1 MNAHPLPMEIGTI
14 AQLAEM
20 KRIYSAM
27 ETSLPASG
35 PVCVLVTSAER
46 REGKTTAAAGLAA
59 LAASRSGRRALAV
72 DLNWHAPALHRCFG
86 LDLADGTRLGDGASA
101 LESVKPTGLADLEL
115 LTAFASVPDGTDEN
129 AVGTHIMRQ
138 ARSAYDLVFVDASSV
153 FPTNRRMMDPI
164 AISKAADGVVLVVL
178 AGVTPRQRV
187 RKAQM
192 MLHTAGSKL
201 LGVIVNQWRNPLL

>member
-1 MNAHPLPMEIGTI
+1 MDIGAI
-14 AQLAEM
+14 AQLAEI

-86 LDLADGTRLGDGASA
+86 LDLVNGTTLRDGASA
-101 LESVKPTGLADLEL
+101 LESVRPTGVADLEL
-115 LTAFASVPDGTDEN
+115 LAAFASVPDGTAQN
-129 AVGTHIMRQ
+129 VLGTDIMRQ
-138 ARSAYDLVFVDASSV
+138 ARNAYDMVFVDASSV

-164 AISKAADGVVLVVL
+164 AMSKAADGVVLVVL
-178 AGVTPRQRV
+178 AGVTPRQHV

-201 LGVIVNQWRNPLL
+201 LGVIVNQWRNPLV

>member
-1 MNAHPLPMEIGTI
+1 MDAHPLPMDIGAI
-14 AQLAEM
+14 AQLAEI

-86 LDLADGTRLGDGASA
+86 LDLVNGTTLRDGASA
-101 LESVKPTGLADLEL
+101 LESVRPTGVADLEL
-115 LTAFASVPDGTDEN
+115 LAAFASVPDGTDQN
-129 AVGTHIMRQ
+129 VLGTDIMRQ
-138 ARSAYDLVFVDASSV
+138 ARNAYDMVFVDASSV

-164 AISKAADGVVLVVL
+164 AMSKAADGVVLVVL
-178 AGVTPRQRV
+178 AGVTPRQHV

-201 LGVIVNQWRNPLL
+201 LGVIVNQWRNPLV

>member
-27 ETSLPASG
+27 ETSLPETG
-35 PVCVLVTSAER
+35 PACVLVTSAGR
-46 REGKTTAAAGLAA
+46 GEGKTTAAAGLAA
-59 LAASRSGRRALAV
+59 LAASRGGKRALAV

-86 LDLADGTRLGDGASA
+86 LDLADGARLKDGASA
-101 LESVKPTGLADLEL
+101 LESVGPTGITDLDL
-115 LTAFASVPDGTDEN
+115 LPAFSSVPDGTDEN
-129 AVGTHIMRQ
+129 AVGADIMRQ
-138 ARSAYDLVFVDASSV
+138 ARNAYDMVFVDASSV

-178 AGVTPRQRV
+178 AGVTPRQHV

-201 LGVIVNQWRNPLL
+201 LGVIVNQWRNPLV

>member
-1 MNAHPLPMEIGTI
+1 MNAAPLPMEIGTI

-27 ETSLPASG
+27 ETSFPETG

-46 REGKTTAAAGLAA
+46 REGKTTVAAGLAA
-59 LAASRSGRRALAV
+59 LAASRSGKRVLAV

-86 LDLADGTRLGDGASA
+86 LDLADGARLEEGVSA
-101 LESVKPTGLADLEL
+101 LESVRPTGLADLEVL
-115 LTAFASVPDGTDEN
+115 PAFSSLPDGTDEN
-129 AVGTHIMRQ
+129 AVGADIIRQ
-138 ARSAYDLVFVDASSV
+138 ARNAYDTLFVDASSV

-178 AGVTPRQRV
+178 AGVTQRQHV

-192 MLHTAGSKL
+192 MLHTAGSRL
-201 LGVIVNQWRNPLL
+201 LGVIVNQWRNPLA